1 MVDANSFKQVMRR
14 FATGVM
20 VLTVKAGAE
29 THAVTVNAV
38 TSVSLEP
45 LLMLVCIEKNAVSHE
60 LIKAAGAFALNI
72 LSEAQRE
79 LGARFA
85 YDREA
90 RQRPLDWVAGHS
102 GETGALL
109 FDESPGCLECWV
121 TAEYDGGDHTIFLG
135 EVVRLEMRETGAGP
149 LLYYDGELMG
159 LGGKSSD

>member
-20 VLTVKAGAE
+20 VLTVKADAE
-29 THAVTVNAV
+29 MHAVTVNAV

-60 LIKAAGAFALNI
+60 LIRTAGAFALNI

-79 LGARFA
+79 LGDRFA
-85 YDREA
+85 YDRDA
-90 RQRPLDWVAGHS
+90 RKHPSDLAAGHL

-109 FDESPGCLECWV
+109 FDDSPGCLECRV
-121 TAEYDGGDHTIFLG
+121 TAEYDGGDHTIFLAR
-135 EVVRLEMRETGAGP
+135 VVRLEIRDSDAGP

-159 LGGKSSD
+159 LKKTAVE